1 MLRSGGVY
9 ADIDVECRKPLNS
22 LIMPRDTLIVGWENE
37 FSSAEEARSRKYVR
51 KRQVRHDGVCE
62 SSMMA
67 LPLTEG
73 PERVL
78 ASDKASQAAYQP
90 RSNPVLPNLYGV
102 IRGGGSAL
110 QVGVVQVRNHRASKE
125 RVRITS
131 PY

>member
-67 LPLTEG
+67 LPFNGRT
-73 PERVL
+73 
-78 ASDKASQAAYQP
+78 
-90 RSNPVLPNLYGV
+90 
-102 IRGGGSAL
+102 
-110 QVGVVQVRNHRASKE
+110 RACLSKW
-125 RVRITS
+125 
-131 PY
+131 